1 MSSDLDDELDRY
13 LAADIE
19 DTKDPLMW
27 WYEHHGAFPNLS
39 CMARDYLS
47 IPGKSNNFSTVPK
60 YLLFPATT
68 VDVECVFSQ
77 GRLVLSHIHSR
88 LSVQST
94 CALLCLGAW
103 CQHGLVKVQDLRL
116 ALGEEEEVTGEEDE
130 LPSDWDTIQGP

>member
-1 MSSDLDDELDRY
+1 MSSDLDDELDCY
-13 LAADIE
+13 LAADIK

-27 WYEHHGAFPNLS
+27 WYEHRGAFPNLS
-39 CMARDYLS
+39 RMARDYLS

-77 GRLVLSHIHSR
+77 GRLVLSHIRSR

-94 CALLCLGAW
+94 RALLCLGAW

-116 ALGEEEEVTGEEDE
+116 ALGEEDE
-130 LPSDWDTIQGP
+130 LPSDWDTIQGL